1 MVNLMIQGITAA
13 LGLAILWLLMSGLYK
28 TLIFTL
34 GTFSVLLTVFII
46 KRMDKVDEHK
56 LGYDIGIFATLKYL
70 VWLMVE
76 IAKSNWAVTKVI
88 LSRNMPSNQ
97 NMFEVPVT
105 QKSEIA
111 QVVFANSITL
121 TPGTVT
127 VESEDDNFIVHALDF
142 SESDMDALAEM
153 DARVSAIET
162 DNAGANT

>member
-1 MVNLMIQGITAA
+1 MVQGIIAA
-13 LGLAILWLLMSGLYK
+13 LGLVALWLLMSGLYK
-28 TLIFTL
+28 SLILIF
-34 GTFSVLLTVFII
+34 GAISVLLTLYII
-46 KRMDKVDEHK
+46 NRMDKVDGHK
-56 LGYDIGIFATLKYL
+56 LGYDIGVFATIKYL

-88 LSRNMPSNQ
+88 LSGKMPDNQ
-97 NMFEVPVT
+97 KMFEVPVT

-142 SESDMDALAEM
+142 GEGDMDALGDM
-153 DARVSAIET
+153 DTRVSAIET
-162 DNAGANT
+162 DNAGASK

>member
-1 MVNLMIQGITAA
+1 MVQGIIAA
-13 LGLAILWLLMSGLYK
+13 LGLVVLWLLMSGLYK
-28 TLIFTL
+28 TLILVF
-34 GTFSVLLTVFII
+34 GAISVLLTLFII
-46 KRMDKVDEHK
+46 NRMDKMDDHK
-56 LGYDIGIFATLKYL
+56 LGYDIGVIATIKYL

-88 LSRNMPSNQ
+88 LSGKKPDSQ
-97 NMFEVPVT
+97 KMFEVPVT

-142 SESDMDALAEM
+142 GEGDMEALGDM

-162 DNAGANT
+162 DNPGASN